1 MIFASKKRKSDEKP
15 ERTAPRRPKRDSAAA
30 AAAAAELL
38 ERRRRIIGGD
48 RVLWV
53 IFTALVVVSI
63 LVVYSSTAKMAYDIS
78 SRFTTTQSLRQQ
90 IMLVLLC
97 IPAIVMV
104 HKIDWKV
111 FYRLTP
117 ALYWLFVGLTAATYF
132 IGTSTNDAARWIAI
146 GSIQFQPSEGLKV
159 MTILMLARRMS
170 TRQGNINKIHLL
182 PTNFRIT
189 EPQQMRIIRENTW
202 PLVGPVLLSCGV
214 VVTAHTSSAV
224 LIFIASLIML
234 YIGRVRIRELMKL
247 TAVACVLG
255 ILLMSVLRIGRADV
269 AGGRLSTW
277 VKEWTTSEV
286 PRNSYSMSDTQ
297 RAMIA
302 IREGGLFGEGAGHST
317 TRALVTHPESDYAY
331 SFFISE
337 YGLVIALI
345 LMMLY
350 LWIFFRSIEIFRA
363 CSVPFPA
370 LMTLGLGLLV
380 TCQALLHIMVQVNL
394 IPETGQNLPLISRGG
409 SSLLFTTLALGMI
422 LSVSHTN
429 ELGEGRA

>member
-1 MIFASKKRKSDEKP
+1 MATKNNNTTEGID
-15 ERTAPRRPKRDSAAA
+15 AA
-30 AAAAAELL
+30 
-38 ERRRRIIGGD
+38 RQTQTQSRRIIGGD

-63 LVVYSSTAKMAYDIS
+63 LVVYSSTAKMAYDVS

-90 IMLVLLC
+90 IMLVILC
-97 IPAIVMV
+97 IPVIVLT
-104 HKIDWKV
+104 HKVDWKI

-117 ALYWLFVGLTAATYF
+117 LLYWAFVILTALTYA

-159 MTILMLARRMS
+159 MTILMLARCMS
-170 TRQGNINKIHLL
+170 SRQGNINRIELL
-182 PTNFRIT
+182 PTSIHLSQPRQKQILK
-189 EPQQMRIIRENTW
+189 ENTI

-214 VVTAHTSSAV
+214 VVHAHTSSAI

-234 YIGRVRIRELMKL
+234 YIGRVRVRELMRL
-247 TAVACVLG
+247 SLLACLLGVL
-255 ILLMSVLRIGRADV
+255 LLSVMRIGRADV

-277 VKEWTTSEV
+277 VKEWTSSET
-286 PRNSYSMSDTQ
+286 PRTSYSMSDTQ

-331 SFFISE
+331 AFFISE
-337 YGLVIALI
+337 YGMVIALI

-363 CSVPFPA
+363 CSTPFPA
-370 LMTLGLGLLV
+370 LMTLGLGLLI
-380 TCQALLHIMVQVNL
+380 TCQALLHIMVQVNI
-394 IPETGQNLPLISRGG
+394 IPETGQTLPLISRGG
-409 SSLLFTTLALGMI
+409 SSLLFTALALGMI
-422 LSVSHTN
+422 LSVSRSN
-429 ELGEGRA
+429 ESGANGKRP